1 MVNPFLTLA
10 WFCTFDV
17 VVIQGRIFL
26 ISKWISEIPLSSVVL
41 YIFTFSVKHLNW
53 KHVFKGRSL
62 KLVLVIVVQS
72 LSPTLHDDPM
82 NCSMPG
88 FPVLHYFL
96 ELLKFM
102 SIESLMPFNH
112 LILCCPFFSCLQS
125 FPASGS
131 FPMSLLFTS
140 GGQSIGASASAS
152 VLPTNIQGW
161 FLLELTG

>member
-88 FPVLHYFL
+88 FPVLYY
-96 ELLKFM
+96 
-102 SIESLMPFNH
+102 
-112 LILCCPFFSCLQS
+112 
-125 FPASGS
+125 
-131 FPMSLLFTS
+131 
-140 GGQSIGASASAS
+140 
-152 VLPTNIQGW
+152 
-161 FLLELTG
+161 LLEFVQTQVHWVSDAIQPSHPVSPPSPPALKVNTVYRNSIFLQLFYMSKVILK